1 LKITKDQIRQM
12 IREALSTDE
21 ADVQFMVDAYVKQF
35 GGVDKVKNATEGKGD
50 KEEKIQYT
58 INNLKSRFDKLPFEL
73 INKAAV
79 QIVKMAGLLDEKQSI
94 NMKDVQMK
102 EAVIMKHLTAMFD
115 ELGREELPKRFS
127 EESLLK
133 PIIDRYISARRNVRT
148 PYFDKLTG
156 RMKNK

>member
-1 LKITKDQIRQM
+1 MKITKDQLRQM

-21 ADVQFMVDAYVKQF
+21 SDVQKMVDVYIKQF
-35 GGVDKVKNATEGKGD
+35 GGVDKIKKFTKGNN

-58 INNLKSRFDKLPFEL
+58 IKNLQSRFDKIPFDL
-73 INKAAV
+73 VNKAAV
-79 QIVKMAGLLDEKQSI
+79 QIIKMAGLLDEKQSI
-94 NMKDVQMK
+94 NMKDVEMK
-102 EAVIMKHLTAMFD
+102 EAVIMKHLKAMFD

-133 PIIDRYISARRNVRT
+133 PIIDRYISARRNVKL

>member
-21 ADVQFMVDAYVKQF
+21 ADVQKMVDVYIKQF
-35 GGVDKVKNATEGKGD
+35 GGVDKIKQATKDKGD

-94 NMKDVQMK
+94 NMKDVEMK

>member
-21 ADVQFMVDAYVKQF
+21 ADVQKMVDVYIKQF
-35 GGVDKVKNATEGKGD
+35 GGVDKIKQATKDKGN

-58 INNLKSRFDKLPFEL
+58 INNLKSRFDKVPFEL

-94 NMKDVQMK
+94 NMVDVDIK
-102 EAVIMKHLTAMFD
+102 EAVIMKHLKAMFD
-115 ELGREELPKRFS
+115 ELGREELPRRFS

>member
-1 LKITKDQIRQM
+1 MKISKADLLEM
-12 IREALSTDE
+12 I
-21 ADVQFMVDAYVKQF
+21 
-35 GGVDKVKNATEGKGD
+35 
-50 KEEKIQYT
+50 KEEI
-58 INNLKSRFDKLPFEL
+58 L
-73 INKAAV
+73 A
-79 QIVKMAGLLDEKQSI
+79 EKQSM
-94 NMKDVQMK
+94 NMKVVKQK

-127 EESLLK
+127 EQSLLK

>member
-1 LKITKDQIRQM
+1 MKITKDQLRQM

-21 ADVQFMVDAYVKQF
+21 SDVQKMVDVYIKQF
-35 GGVDKVKNATEGKGD
+35 GGVDKIKKFTKGNN

-58 INNLKSRFDKLPFEL
+58 IKNLQSRFDKIPFDL
-73 INKAAV
+73 VNKAAV
-79 QIVKMAGLLDEKQSI
+79 QIIKMAGLLDEKQSI
-94 NMKDVQMK
+94 NMKDVEMK
-102 EAVIMKHLTAMFD
+102 EAVIMKHLKAMFD

-133 PIIDRYISARRNVRT
+133 PIIDRYISARRNVRE

>member
-1 LKITKDQIRQM
+1 MKITKDQIRQM

-21 ADVQFMVDAYVKQF
+21 ADVQKMVDVYIKQF
-35 GGVDKVKNATEGKGD
+35 GGVDKIKQATKDKGN

-58 INNLKSRFDKLPFEL
+58 INNLKSRFDKVPFEL

-94 NMKDVQMK
+94 NMVDVDIK
-102 EAVIMKHLTAMFD
+102 EAVIMKHLKAMFD
-115 ELGREELPKRFS
+115 ELGREELPRRFS